1 MVILKDTDLILI
13 TKVIQQLQN
22 IELNAGN
29 TYKDC

>member
-22 IELNAGN
+22 IEVNVGN
-29 TYKDC
+29 TYKNC

>member
-22 IELNAGN
+22 IEVNAGN

>member
-22 IELNAGN
+22 IEVNVRN

>member
-22 IELNAGN
+22 IEVNVGN